1 METDKDKNQTQEIS
15 AGITVLLIV
24 VAVTLV
30 IMLGGFAY
38 WFIAGERSTE
48 WSVISPILLVC
59 SLLWVTLA
67 CVIAL
72 AFLAVHFWIISRVKR
87 TTAITQ
93 QKEAKKKTKESRLT
107 LARDIGTVLRKRYHL
122 FWRRKVRLLLITG
135 DDEAIEQLV
144 WE

>member
-15 AGITVLLIV
+15 AGITVLLIA

-38 WFIAGERSTE
+38 WLIAGERSTE
-48 WSVISPILLVC
+48 WSVISPVLLVC

-87 TTAITQ
+87 TTAISQT
-93 QKEAKKKTKESRLT
+93 
-107 LARDIGTVLRKRYHL
+107 
-122 FWRRKVRLLLITG
+122 
-135 DDEAIEQLV
+135 
-144 WE
+144 